1 MLSDCAATRMAPR
14 LGLGAYGLGACLA
27 LLLAGGAAAQEKF
40 PSKPIEVVT
49 HAGVGGGTDVTA
61 RMMMVH
67 APAALG
73 TELVVANKTG
83 GSGAASLGY
92 AASRPKDGHTI
103 LLITQTHLLTLLQG
117 RGGSMQPGDLVGIAR
132 ATDDPQILMVGAGSP
147 YKTAQDFIAAAK
159 TKPMKFGTTQIG
171 SVDHIAVAGFAEKA
185 GLQKPTVVPFRGGG
199 DIVVNLVG
207 GNIDGALLNYAEAES
222 QIKANE
228 VRALLVFSAQ
238 KMDSLPQTPTA
249 TEIGIPAVYSTV
261 RGFAVL
267 KGTPEDR
274 IKILEEGLIKA
285 MQGKLYQ
292 DYLKSSGQSPM
303 SVVGRAEWQAQIDE
317 FLATGE
323 QTLVS
328 LGIKK

>member
-1 MLSDCAATRMAPR
+1 MPAHQKTRLA
-14 LGLGAYGLGACLA
+14 LGLGLAVLVAGAVR
-27 LLLAGGAAAQEKF
+27 AQEAF

-49 HAGVGGGTDVTA
+49 HAGVGGGTDITA
-61 RMMMVH
+61 RMMMVQ
-67 APAALG
+67 APAALK

-103 LLITQTHLLTLLQG
+103 MLITQTHLLTLLQG
-117 RGGSMQPGDLVGIAR
+117 KGGAVKVGDLVGIAR
-132 ATDDPQILMVGAGSP
+132 ATEDPQVLMVGASSP

-159 TKPMKFGTTQIG
+159 TKAMKFGTTQIG
-171 SVDHIAVAGFAEKA
+171 SVDHIAVTGFAEKA

-207 GNIDGALLNYAEAES
+207 GNLDGALLNYAEAES

-228 VRALLVFSAQ
+228 VRALIVFAKN

-249 TEIGIPAVYSTV
+249 AEIGIPAVYSTT

-274 IKILEEGLIKA
+274 IKVLEEGLVKA
-285 MQGKLYQ
+285 MQGKIYQ
-292 DYLKSSGQSPM
+292 DYLKSSGQSGG
-303 SVVGRAEWQAQIDE
+303 SVVGRTEWQAEMDE
-317 FLATGE
+317 FLKTGDAAL
-323 QTLVS
+323 TS

>member
-1 MLSDCAATRMAPR
+1 MPAHRKT
-14 LGLGAYGLGACLA
+14 CLA
-27 LLLAGGAAAQEKF
+27 LGFGLAVLVAGAAQAQEAF

-49 HAGVGGGTDVTA
+49 HAGVGGGTDITA
-61 RMMMVH
+61 RMMMVQ
-67 APAALG
+67 APAALK

-83 GSGAASLGY
+83 GSGSASLGY
-92 AASRPKDGHTI
+92 TVSRPKDGHTI
-103 LLITQTHLLTLLQG
+103 MLITQTHLLTLLQG
-117 RGGSMQPGDLVGIAR
+117 KGGAVKVGDLIGIAR
-132 ATDDPQILMVGAGSP
+132 ATEDPQVLMVGANSP

-171 SVDHIAVAGFAEKA
+171 SVDHIAVVGFAEKA

-207 GNIDGALLNYAEAES
+207 GNLDGALLNYAEAES

-228 VRALLVFSAQ
+228 VRALIVFAKS

-249 TEIGIPAVYSTV
+249 AEIGIPAVYSTT

-274 IKILEEGLIKA
+274 IKVLEEGLVKA
-285 MQGKLYQ
+285 MQGKIYQ
-292 DYLKSSGQSPM
+292 DYLKSSGQSGS
-303 SVVGRAEWQAQIDE
+303 SVVGRAEWQAEIDE
-317 FLATGE
+317 FLKTGDAAL
-323 QTLVS
+323 TS

>member
-1 MLSDCAATRMAPR
+1 MPAHRKT
-14 LGLGAYGLGACLA
+14 CLA
-27 LLLAGGAAAQEKF
+27 LGFGLALLVAGAAQAQEAF

-49 HAGVGGGTDVTA
+49 HAGVGGGTDITA
-61 RMMMVH
+61 RMMMVQ
-67 APAALG
+67 APAALK

-83 GSGAASLGY
+83 GSGSASLGY

-103 LLITQTHLLTLLQG
+103 MLITQTHLLTLLQG
-117 RGGSMQPGDLVGIAR
+117 KGGAVKVGDLVGIAR
-132 ATDDPQILMVGAGSP
+132 ATEDPQVLMVGASSP

-171 SVDHIAVAGFAEKA
+171 SVDHIAVVGFAEKA

-207 GNIDGALLNYAEAES
+207 GNLDGALLNYAEAES

-228 VRALLVFSAQ
+228 VRALIVFAKS

-249 TEIGIPAVYSTV
+249 AEIGIPAVYSTT

-274 IKILEEGLIKA
+274 IKVLEEGLVKA
-285 MQGKLYQ
+285 MQGKIYQ
-292 DYLKSSGQSPM
+292 DYLKSSGQSGS
-303 SVVGRAEWQAQIDE
+303 SVVGRAEWQAEIDE
-317 FLATGE
+317 FLKTGDAAL
-323 QTLVS
+323 TS

>member
-1 MLSDCAATRMAPR
+1 MPAHQKT
-14 LGLGAYGLGACLA
+14 CLA
-27 LLLAGGAAAQEKF
+27 LGFGLAVLVAGAVQAQEAF

-49 HAGVGGGTDVTA
+49 HAGVGGGTDITA
-61 RMMMVH
+61 RMMMVQ
-67 APAALG
+67 APAALK

-83 GSGAASLGY
+83 GSGSASLGY

-103 LLITQTHLLTLLQG
+103 MLITQTHLLTLLQG
-117 RGGSMQPGDLVGIAR
+117 KGGAVKAGDLVGIAR
-132 ATDDPQILMVGAGSP
+132 ATEDPQVLMVGANSP

-159 TKPMKFGTTQIG
+159 TKSLKFGTTQIG
-171 SVDHIAVAGFAEKA
+171 SVDHIAVVGFAEKA
-185 GLQKPTVVPFRGGG
+185 GLWKPIVVPFRGGG

-207 GNIDGALLNYAEAES
+207 GNLDGALLNYAEAES

-228 VRALLVFSAQ
+228 VRALIVFAKD

-249 TEIGIPAVYSTV
+249 AEIGIPAVYSTT

-274 IKILEEGLIKA
+274 IKALEDGLVKS
-285 MQGKLYQ
+285 MQGKIYQ
-292 DYLKSSGQSPM
+292 DYLKSSGQSAG
-303 SVVGRAEWQAQIDE
+303 SVVGRAEWQAEIDE
-317 FLATGE
+317 FLRTGDIAL
-323 QTLVS
+323 TS

>member
-1 MLSDCAATRMAPR
+1 MPAHQKT
-14 LGLGAYGLGACLA
+14 CLA
-27 LLLAGGAAAQEKF
+27 LGFGLAVLVAGAVRAQEAF

-49 HAGVGGGTDVTA
+49 HAGVGGGTDITA
-61 RMMMVH
+61 RMMMVQ
-67 APAALG
+67 APAALK

-103 LLITQTHLLTLLQG
+103 MLITQTHLLTLLQG
-117 RGGSMQPGDLVGIAR
+117 KGGAVKVGDLIGIAR
-132 ATDDPQILMVGAGSP
+132 ATEDPQVLMVGANSP

-159 TKPMKFGTTQIG
+159 TKSLKFGTTQIG
-171 SVDHIAVAGFAEKA
+171 SVDHIAVVGFAEKA
-185 GLQKPTVVPFRGGG
+185 GLQKPVVVPFRGGG

-207 GNIDGALLNYAEAES
+207 GNLDGALLNYAEAES

-228 VRALLVFSAQ
+228 VRALLVFAKS

-249 TEIGIPAVYSTV
+249 AEIGIPAVYSTT

-274 IKILEEGLIKA
+274 IKVLEEGLVKS
-285 MQGKLYQ
+285 MQGKIYQ
-292 DYLKSSGQSPM
+292 DYLKSSGQSEG
-303 SVVGRAEWQAQIDE
+303 SVVGRAEWQAEIDE
-317 FLATGE
+317 FLKTGDVAL
-323 QTLVS
+323 TS